1 MEGNNANIRDV
12 IIPVQILSD
21 NCERVD
27 EKLFNLDKLDSALF
41 DLFVKTGT
49 FEDFGKPEVD
59 PNDICDVSISDVVNP
74 GDINP
79 NIIKNNTV
87 VRSKGVI
94 TVLDKT
100 TSADEYSM
108 IDNSLRYFNH
118 INSQIELEAVRY
130 RIIFIILKY
139 DFSTRKIVKDSNFK
153 RFIFDSRLHPKIDI
167 LILKNPDGQRITIP
181 VEELILDEYIINPMF
196 IKHENFTTKKYDD
209 YLRLNLK
216 YNLYHLSKYER
227 EGVNLTN
234 IEQMLEKELPRYII
248 PKAKPLMKQVVNDL
262 YTGYFVIPISIPFL
276 SEIDDDMIKQD
287 ISEEMTLSAGNIQGL
302 NENKTFTISILVSND
317 GLIYKFILPR
327 LFDVIKDSIT
337 NIDWSNEARY
347 EFKFFIVSASMSN
360 NKIDIEKIYLSE
372 AIIPNDIAIVE
383 DNKSHYIMFK
393 SATVLELRKENLV
406 DGFKQG
412 LAELIEKYESKKS
425 YKEN

>member
-1 MEGNNANIRDV
+1 MEGNDVTIRDA

-21 NCERVD
+21 NCEGVD

-41 DLFVKTGT
+41 NLFVKTGT

-59 PNDICDVSISDVVNP
+59 PNDIRDVSISNVVNP
-74 GDINP
+74 ADINP
-79 NIIKNNTV
+79 NIIKNNTA

-94 TVLDKT
+94 TVLDN
-100 TSADEYSM
+100 TSKSSDEYNM
-108 IDNSLRYFNH
+108 IDNTLRYFNH
-118 INSQIELEAVRY
+118 IIDQSELEGIRY

-139 DFSTRKIVKDSNFK
+139 DFSTRRIVKDNNFR
-153 RFIFDSRLHPKIDI
+153 RFLFDSRRTNIKIFLNTSDTR
-167 LILKNPDGQRITIP
+167 RITIP

-196 IKHENFTTKKYDD
+196 IKHENLVTKKYDD

-216 YNLYHLSKYER
+216 YNLYHSSKYER
-227 EGVNLTN
+227 EGINLTD
-234 IEQMLEKELPRYII
+234 IEQMLEKELPQYTI
-248 PKAKPLMKQVVNDL
+248 PKAKPSMKQVVNDL

-287 ISEEMTLSAGNIQGL
+287 ISEEITLSAGNIQGL
-302 NENKTFTISILVSND
+302 NDNKTFTMNILVSND

-337 NIDWSNEARY
+337 TIDWSSETRY
-347 EFKFFIVSASMSN
+347 EFKFFIVSAPMSN

-393 SATVLELRKENLV
+393 SAAVLELRKENLV

-412 LAELIEKYESKKS
+412 LVELIEKYESKKS
-425 YKEN
+425 YKED

>member
-1 MEGNNANIRDV
+1 MEGNNVAIRDV

-21 NCERVD
+21 NCEGID
-27 EKLFNLDKLDSALF
+27 EKIFNLDKLDSTLF

-49 FEDFGKPEVD
+49 FEDFGKPEADPDSLENASIVKIVD
-59 PNDICDVSISDVVNP
+59 PGNVYRGVPSSGNP
-74 GDINP
+74 
-79 NIIKNNTV
+79 V

-94 TVLDKT
+94 TALDST
-100 TSADEYSM
+100 QRLGDEYNM
-108 IDNSLRYFNH
+108 IDNTLRYFNH
-118 INSQIELEAVRY
+118 IIDQSELEGTRY

-139 DFSTRKIVKDSNFK
+139 DFSTRRIIKDNNFR
-153 RFIFDSRLHPKIDI
+153 RFLFDSRRANIEI
-167 LILKNPDGQRITIP
+167 FTNVQATQRITIP
-181 VEELILDEYIINPMF
+181 VEELMPDEYIINPMF

-216 YNLYHLSKYER
+216 YNLYHSSKYER
-227 EGVNLTN
+227 EGINLTN
-234 IEQMLEKELPRYII
+234 IEQMLERELPQYII
-248 PKAKPLMKQVVNDL
+248 PKAKPSMKQVVNDL

-287 ISEEMTLSAGNIQGL
+287 ISEEMTLSADNIQGL
-302 NENKTFTISILVSND
+302 NENKTFTMSILASND
-317 GLIYKFILPR
+317 GLIYKYILPR

-393 SATVLELRKENLV
+393 SAAVLELRKENLV

>member
-1 MEGNNANIRDV
+1 MEGNNVTIRDV

-21 NCERVD
+21 NCEGVD
-27 EKLFNLDKLDSALF
+27 EKLFNLDKLDSTLF

-59 PNDICDVSISDVVNP
+59 PNDIHDISISDVVNP

-87 VRSKGVI
+87 VRSKGAI
-94 TVLDKT
+94 TVLDN
-100 TSADEYSM
+100 TSKSSDEYNM
-108 IDNSLRYFNH
+108 IDNPLRYFNH
-118 INSQIELEAVRY
+118 IIDQSELEAVRY

-139 DFSTRKIVKDSNFK
+139 DFSTRRIIKDNNFR
-153 RFIFDSRLHPKIDI
+153 RFLFDSRRTNIEIFKKALD
-167 LILKNPDGQRITIP
+167 DQRITFP

-196 IKHENFTTKKYDD
+196 IKHENFITKKYDD

-216 YNLYHLSKYER
+216 YNLYHSSKYER
-227 EGVNLTN
+227 EGINLTN
-234 IEQMLEKELPRYII
+234 IEQMLEKELPQYII

-302 NENKTFTISILVSND
+302 NENKTFTMSILVSND

-327 LFDVIKDSIT
+327 LFDVIKDSIA

-393 SATVLELRKENLV
+393 SAAVLELRKENLV

>member
-1 MEGNNANIRDV
+1 MEGNDVTIRDV
-12 IIPVQILSD
+12 IIPVQILSK
-21 NCERVD
+21 NCEED
-27 EKLFNLDKLDSALF
+27 IDGKIFNLNELDLALFNLF
-41 DLFVKTGT
+41 IETGK
-49 FEDFGKPEVD
+49 FEDFGKPEV
-59 PNDICDVSISDVVNP
+59 NSNNVENASIMDVVEPGVIYRGLPNSGNP
-74 GDINP
+74 VI
-79 NIIKNNTV
+79 
-87 VRSKGVI
+87 RSKGAI
-94 TVLDKT
+94 TVLDNT
-100 TSADEYSM
+100 VDDEYSM
-108 IDNSLRYFNH
+108 INNPLRYFNH
-118 INSQIELEAVRY
+118 IISESQLEGIRY
-130 RIIFIILKY
+130 QIVFIILKY
-139 DFSTRKIVKDSNFK
+139 DFSTRKIVKDNNFRK
-153 RFIFDSRLHPKIDI
+153 FIFDSLRMRLDIFLRVSDGNKI
-167 LILKNPDGQRITIP
+167 TFP
-181 VEELILDEYIINPMF
+181 VEELISDEYITNSMF
-196 IKHENFTTKKYDD
+196 IKHENFATKKYDD

-216 YNLYHLSKYER
+216 CNSYQSSKYER
-227 EGVNLTN
+227 EGINLTN
-234 IEQMLEKELPRYII
+234 IEQMLEKEHPQYIT
-248 PKAKPLMKQVVNDL
+248 PKAKALAKKVVHDL
-262 YTGYFVIPISIPFL
+262 YSVYYVIPISIPFL

-287 ISEEMTLSAGNIQGL
+287 ISEEMTLSASNIQGL
-302 NENKTFTISILVSND
+302 NENKTFTMSILVSND

-347 EFKFFIVSASMSN
+347 EFKFFIVSASMPN